1 MPTFYQNDFDIEV
14 DDFLNN
20 CDNEEINEIISYLRE
35 NDYLTNGLNSYIASI
50 DDSGLN
56 LLEHEWNTLISFISD
71 SRLSISNEDE
81 DIIRTIAKKYGYY
94 Q

>member
-35 NDYLTNGLNSYIASI
+35 NDYLTNGLNSYI
-50 DDSGLN
+50 DDSELN
-56 LLEHEWNTLISFISD
+56 LLEHEWNKLISFISD